1 MLIHKKGGTIIQ
13 FKPDATIFTT
23 TEYNYDTL
31 AARMRELAYLNR
43 GIRITITDQRE
54 VNEDGSFLSE
64 SFFSEGG
71 LREFVTFLDK
81 TRQPLVPEPIYME
94 GTKGKRCG

>member
-1 MLIHKKGGTIIQ
+1 M
-13 FKPDATIFTT
+13 
-23 TEYNYDTL
+23 
-31 AARMRELAYLNR
+31 AYLNR
-43 GIRITITDQRE
+43 GIRIHTNDQRE

-81 TRQPLVPEPIYME
+81 TRQPLVPEP
-94 GTKGKRCG
+94 